1 MISKSRFS
9 LIAVIML
16 VLLGFGIQD
25 QAKGQPGENAQFC
38 PFVEVPIGWLKTD
51 DITPITAINFSGALI
66 GTVEAVN
73 GAAVAGMD
81 WQHVDFTDLDA
92 PTPTNEVGAQ
102 AVTWWTQAEGR
113 NTFVQVTN
121 SEQFFGTPVHVRIL
135 DENCNEIRNFCD
147 FYTGGDTHVYDLGD
161 LVTNEGGTPDDNVLQ
176 GHEGFLTITA
186 VDECPSPDLAF
197 AHNALAVTVQVVDDD
212 DYSYGFNANHR
223 FAVCEQAEIIT
234 FVNLVDNGSFQNG
247 ILDPWFQSQGGAAGV
262 IGETGISPNVVVPPC
277 QGPDCDDPD
286 ADLYMSYIL
295 SDATV
300 PSGAY
305 GQSSPPGSIAAQ
317 IRANIGASADNLINV
332 GNLDTNVTIIQSNQF
347 TPLLD
352 PIAVANTGQVNY
364 DITLL
369 APEDVLFSTCE
380 NYAAVCVV
388 DITPTFNIPP
398 DPPVFEDCDC
408 YQQNTTA
415 SVGNIQGFG
424 SCTILGNDNATY
436 AIGAFEFQGGTG
448 PFVSGTLSAPA
459 DGSTYVVQYITAQ
472 KAGLCQTNPT
482 NLTRATTGALVDNIR
497 NVETLRTFESC
508 DGTLDG
514 SEIAYLTD
522 FLPSQFAGQFNKI
535 DDNEA
540 GGDAIMINFA
550 DEYLP
555 NYRTIGAFV
564 TAEVGIVDVFEEFQ
578 SCGDVTACYLRLGI
592 DDSIGISDDFS
603 SPTPTTGPTTPPTS
617 TPPVTPS
624 PTPTNTGNN
633 GGGGS
638 CAIAGAPVQLGTAF
652 ANVLIPLVPVAFAF
666 GVRAARR
673 RRNK

>member
-38 PFVEVPIGWLKTD
+38 PFVEVPIGWLKTE

-73 GAAVAGMD
+73 GAAVGGMD

-102 AVTWWTQAEGR
+102 AVTWWTQADGR
-113 NTFVQVTN
+113 TTFVQVTN
-121 SEQFFGTPVHVRIL
+121 AEQFFDTAVHVRIL

-147 FYTGGDTHVYDLGD
+147 FYSGGDTHVYDLGD

-223 FAVCEQAEIIT
+223 FAVCDEAEIIT
-234 FVNLVDNGSFQNG
+234 FENLVLNGSFQDG
-247 ILDPWFQSQGGAAGV
+247 QLGPWSIEQGASENAGV
-262 IGETGISPNVVVPPC
+262 ITSSGISPSIPVPPC

-286 ADLYMSYIL
+286 ADLYMAFVA
-295 SDATV
+295 SDGSF
-300 PSGAY
+300 PSGYY
-305 GQSSPPGSIAAQ
+305 GQNSSPTSILGWL
-317 IRANIGASADNLINV
+317 NDPDFTNSGTN
-332 GNLDTNVTIIQSNQF
+332 DTNVTVLQSNQF
-347 TPLLD
+347 TPFST
-352 PIAVANTGQVNY
+352 PNAVANTQVVDFDLRFLAANDLLFTCGNY
-364 DITLL
+364 
-369 APEDVLFSTCE
+369 V
-380 NYAAVCVV
+380 AVCVI
-388 DITPTFNIPP
+388 DITSWLANSTLNSPSFT
-398 DPPVFEDCDC
+398 DCVC
-408 YQQNTTA
+408 YNRDG
-415 SVGNIQGFG
+415 SGECSEVGDDNF
-424 SCTILGNDNATY
+424 SYTIGTH
-436 AIGAFEFQGGTG
+436 EFQGGSSALINGELTG
-448 PFVSGTLSAPA
+448 LSSGQ
-459 DGSTYVVQYITAQ
+459 TYVVQVITGQ
-472 KAGLCQTNPT
+472 KVNDGCSSAIFPRGD
-482 NLTRATTGALVDNIR
+482 TGGLVDNVR
-497 NVETLRTFESC
+497 NVETIRTFESC

-514 SEIAYLTD
+514 SEIAYLTN

-624 PTPTNTGNN
+624 PTPTNTGG